1 MRRDWAN
8 GLEQMQLADREVGT
22 LLKRLK
28 DEGLAENTIVFFI
41 GDHGR
46 CHIRGQQFLYDEGT
60 RIPMIMR
67 WPGKVKTGQVNDNLV
82 YSIDICSTV
91 LEATDVKPPVRLHGK
106 SLFSQDVRDRR
117 YVFAARDKMDI
128 THDAMRSIRSKD
140 HKLILD
146 LMPERAYC
154 QFSFYKEGAYLTLPS
169 PN

>member
-1 MRRDWAN
+1 MTFGGTHRKWNRDPERPIDIKDVDRTPYYPDTAFIRRDWAN

-28 DEGLAENTIVFFI
+28 DEGLTENTIVFFI

-46 CHIRGQQFLYDEGT
+46 CHIRGKQFLYDEGT

-82 YSIDICSTV
+82 YSIDICATV

-106 SLFSQDVRDRR
+106 SLFSQDVGDRR

-128 THDAMRSIRSKD
+128 THDAMRSIR
-140 HKLILD
+140 
-146 LMPERAYC
+146 
-154 QFSFYKEGAYLTLPS
+154 
-169 PN
+169 